1 MRSLSSS
8 KDGGCISR
16 VGSLGRTDEFPVQ
29 NAEFE
34 NSCASSLATEACHFN
49 LFSCLKINS
58 NLIDL
63 NVMTLEK
70 AKEVK

>member
-1 MRSLSSS
+1 MS
-8 KDGGCISR
+8 K

-29 NAEFE
+29 TLFE
-34 NSCASSLATEACHFN
+34 NSCASLLATEACHFN